1 MSIPCYV
8 ITLNPQSERT
18 QTLLANL
25 AAAGVPAQAFIGVD
39 GRKGMPTMEGE
50 EVLAT
55 KETLWR
61 HQCEMTSSEVGC
73 YLSHFRL
80 IRQAYAQG
88 HQRICILEDD
98 VELEAAF
105 ASVFPELVALPNEFE
120 MVRLMGLKIRKRKVV
135 ETLSDGVHQVV
146 RPERGLLGTQG
157 YLINRRGME
166 KFLRH
171 ACRIFEAI
179 DKVYDHFYEYDLR
192 MYGVEPH
199 LILEMA
205 QPSSIVK
212 SNRARAEVPLWVKVF
227 YPVGKGLRSRQR
239 HRYLRAH
246 YDEFY
251 PAERPK
257 ARPGRSVR
265 LR

>member
-1 MSIPCYV
+1 MSIPCFV
-8 ITLNPQSERT
+8 ITLNPQSDRV
-18 QTLLANL
+18 QTLLATL
-25 AAAGVPAQAFIGVD
+25 AQAGVTAEIFMGVD
-39 GRKGMPTMEGE
+39 GRKGMPALEGD

-55 KETLWR
+55 RETMWR
-61 HQCEMTSSEVGC
+61 HKCQLTSSEVGC
-73 YLSHFRL
+73 YLSHYRL

-98 VELEAAF
+98 VELEPAF
-105 ASVFPELVALPNEFE
+105 ASVFPELVALPDEFE

-135 ETLSDGVHQVV
+135 KTLTDGVHQVV

-199 LILEMA
+199 LILEIA
-205 QPSSIVK
+205 QPSSIIK
-212 SNRARAEVPLWVKVF
+212 SNQSRAEVPLWVKVL
-227 YPVGKGLRSRQR
+227 YPIGKGLRSRQR
-239 HRYLRAH
+239 HRYLRQH
-246 YDEFY
+246 NDDFY
-251 PAERPK
+251 PAERPLT
-257 ARPGRSVR
+257 RPGRSVR

>member
-1 MSIPCYV
+1 MSLPCYV
-8 ITLNPQSERT
+8 ITLNPQSERV

-25 AAAGVPAQAFIGVD
+25 QAAGVPAEPYIGVD
-39 GRKGMPTMEGE
+39 GRKGMPATEGE

-55 KETLWR
+55 RETLWR
-61 HQCEMTSSEVGC
+61 HKCQLTSSEVGC
-73 YLSHFRL
+73 YLSHYRL
-80 IRQAYAQG
+80 IRRAYAQG
-88 HQRICILEDD
+88 HERICILEDD
-98 VELEAAF
+98 VELEPDF
-105 ASVFPELVALPNEFE
+105 ADVFPQLTALPEEFE
-120 MVRLMGLKIRKRKVV
+120 MVRLMGLKIRKRKIIK
-135 ETLSDGVHQVV
+135 TLADGKHQVI

-166 KFLRH
+166 KFLGH

-199 LILEMA
+199 IILEVA
-205 QPSSIVK
+205 QPSSIIK
-212 SNRARAEVPLWVKVF
+212 SNRTRAEVPLWVKLF
-227 YPVGKGLRSRQR
+227 YPIGKGLRSQQR
-239 HRYLRAH
+239 HRYLRKH
-246 YDEFY
+246 NDEFY

-257 ARPGRSVR
+257 VRPGRSAR